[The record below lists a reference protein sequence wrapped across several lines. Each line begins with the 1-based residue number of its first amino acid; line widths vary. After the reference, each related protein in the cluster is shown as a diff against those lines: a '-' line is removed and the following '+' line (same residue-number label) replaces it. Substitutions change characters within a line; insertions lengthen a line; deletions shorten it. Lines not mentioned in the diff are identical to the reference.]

1 MGIDIEHLRQW
12 IGRSEETF
20 DNPSAYSVAGLSAT
34 LDRDDSAPQTG
45 DATPPGIQWLH
56 FLNTTR
62 QSGLGP
68 DGHTKR
74 GGFLPPVDLPRR
86 MWAGGRLAFHKS
98 VLIGDPLK
106 KVSTICDVTHKS
118 GKSGELVFVLVEHQF
133 YRGTELMISEEH
145 DIVYRE
151 EPDPTAPP
159 PPTKTPPTGAV
170 WNRVITPD
178 PVMLFRY
185 SALTF
190 NGHRIH
196 YDYKYVTEVEGY
208 PGLIVHGPL
217 IATLLMDLC
226 RREKPESR
234 LRKFNFRALS
244 PVFDTG
250 PFQISGIPD
259 NKTNTAHVW
268 ATTTSGALAMSAEAE
283 FA

>member
-1 MGIDIEHLRQW
+1 MNIDIENLRQW
-12 IGRSEETF
+12 IGRSEERHDT
-20 DNPSAYSVAGLSAT
+20 PTAYSVAGLSAT
-34 LDRDDSAPQTG
+34 LDRGDPPPQAGDSS
-45 DATPPGIQWLH
+45 PPGIHWLH

-86 MWAGGRLAFHKS
+86 MWAGGRLELLRPVF
-98 VLIGDPLK
+98 IGTPLK
-106 KVSTICDVTHKS
+106 KVSTIRDVTHKS
-118 GKSGELVFVLVEHQF
+118 GKSGELVFVVVEHQF
-133 YRGTELMISEEH
+133 YHDNELVISEEH

-151 EPDPTAPP
+151 EPDPKAPP
-159 PPTKTPPTGAV
+159 PPSKLPLSGAI

-226 RREKPESR
+226 QREKPESR
-234 LRKFNFRALS
+234 LTKFNFRAIS

-259 NKTNTAHVW
+259 ETTNTAQVW
-268 ATTTSGALAMSAEAE
+268 ATTSAGKLAMSAEAHFE
-283 FA
+283 